1 MPKQMFT
8 KQNHRNQ
15 LIGLLLF
22 VVLLTGI
29 QFNVCAQ
36 SNKDLKP
43 IYNVDKN
50 GLWVEGYDPVA
61 YFTEKKAVEG
71 KSAFSTVYNRATFHF
86 SSAKNLQLF
95 KANPTK
101 YLPEYG
107 GYCAYALG
115 DYNKKVEVDP
125 ETFKVIDGKVY
136 LFYNKFFNNT
146 LPSWNKNEKVLHAN
160 ADKNWA
166 NFKHK

>member
-1 MPKQMFT
+1 MFT
-8 KQNHRNQ
+8 KHIPIKQ
-15 LIGLLLF
+15 LLSLVLF
-22 VVLLTGI
+22 IVLLTGI

-43 IYNVDKN
+43 YYNVDKN

-61 YFTEKKAVEG
+61 YFTENKAVKG
-71 KSAFSTVYNRATFHF
+71 KSEFSVVYNKATFRF

-115 DYNKKVEVDP
+115 DYGEKVEVDP
-125 ETFKVIDGKVY
+125 ETFKVIDGKVF

-146 LPSWNKNEKVLHAN
+146 LPSWNKNEKALHTN
-160 ADKNWA
+160 ADKNWSKL
-166 NFKHK
+166 KHK

>member
-1 MPKQMFT
+1 MFT
-8 KQNHRNQ
+8 KHIPIKQ
-15 LIGLLLF
+15 LLSLLLF
-22 VVLLTGI
+22 AVLLTGI

-43 IYNVDKN
+43 YYNVDKN

-61 YFTEKKAVEG
+61 YFTENKAVKG
-71 KSAFSTVYNRATFHF
+71 KSEFSVVYNKATFKF

-115 DYNKKVEVDP
+115 DYGEKVEVDP
-125 ETFKVIDGKVY
+125 ETFKVVDGKLF
-136 LFYNKFFNNT
+136 LFYNKYFNNT
-146 LPSWNKNEKVLHAN
+146 LTDWNKNEKALHTN
-160 ADKNWA
+160 ADKNWSKL
-166 NFKHK
+166 KHK